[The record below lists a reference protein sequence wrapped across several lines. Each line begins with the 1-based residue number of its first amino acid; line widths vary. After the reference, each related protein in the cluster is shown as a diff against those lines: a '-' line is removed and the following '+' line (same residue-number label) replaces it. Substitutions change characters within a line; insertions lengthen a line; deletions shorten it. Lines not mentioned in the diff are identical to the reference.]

1 MSDAEEIPAR
11 KMTLAERHKL
21 KHAQLAAATA
31 EKPAQPAQPVAKVAK
46 PAVATPA
53 SDITPD
59 HRRQSPVQRHK
70 ARMMVAA
77 AIASAGATDVAA
89 PRPTTGPEAT
99 AYELLRAQLG
109 EHLRQLQ
116 DISSVERKIEAK
128 RQMVDVYDDHVLAVL
143 DSDKETDKAVQDE
156 VFVTV
161 MVWRLD
167 IGDWD
172 MALEMAAYV
181 LKHGLELPERYK
193 RNAATLIAE
202 EIATPALKV
211 TQLEKPFSIE
221 VLQRAIELTDDK
233 AFNVNDIVRAKLQKA
248 LGLQF
253 NLLASTIEEGPDA
266 PAGGK
271 RAAQAN
277 ALAHLNRA
285 FELHEA
291 CGVKKERE
299 RLTKLLEKS
308 PAEPETATE

>member
-1 MSDAEEIPAR
+1 MSDAEIPAR

-21 KHAQLAAATA
+21 KFAQQAAAAPEAPTDKA
-31 EKPAQPAQPVAKVAK
+31 PVARPIAK
-46 PAVATPA
+46 PAVREVDQAE
-53 SDITPD
+53 TPD

-70 ARMMVAA
+70 ARMLVAA
-77 AIASAGATDVAA
+77 AIAGAGSADLAA

-99 AYELLRAQLG
+99 AYDLLRAQLG
-109 EHLRQLQ
+109 EHLRQLS

-128 RQMVDVYDDHVLAVL
+128 RQMVDQYDDHVLAVL
-143 DSDKETDKAVQDE
+143 DSAKETDKAVQDE

-202 EIATPALKV
+202 EIATPALKI
-211 TQLEKPFSIE
+211 TQLDKPFPVE

-253 NLLASTIEEGPDA
+253 NLMAEAFDDNAVDA

-285 FELHEA
+285 FELHEG
-291 CGVKKERE
+291 CGVKKERL
-299 RLTKLLEKS
+299 RLATLLEKS
-308 PAEPETATE
+308 PAEPETKSE